1 MKNPI
6 KLMTF
11 LTVFALISCG
21 KTNENKV
28 VEGNWRFD
36 DFRLGYSELHI
47 SKSTIEWYT
56 EKGLR
61 SIVLFYKVT
70 GDSLKTYDS
79 PKKEEANILD
89 KCRFEIVND
98 STMNFIYFSQKKGER
113 TILLKRLSEE
123 IKTKQ
128 MFLNEGISEV
138 ETDSTIKS
146 LFEKRMK
153 LYTGRELQERTDSL
167 KPINYIR
174 K

>member
-1 MKNPI
+1 
-6 KLMTF
+6 MTF

-21 KTNENKV
+21 KANENKV

-47 SKSTIEWYT
+47 SKRTIEWYT

-79 PKKEEANILD
+79 PKIEEANILD